1 MTDILSEVVAN
12 LPEEARVSSCN
23 FEAANIIV
31 YTKNKD
37 FFLDSGNSIREVVN
51 IIKKRIELRP
61 DPSLCMDADLAKEK
75 IEALLPKESNV
86 QQIFFDSFRSQVVIE
101 AEKPGIAI
109 GKSGEILR
117 EIRKQTLWVPLVK
130 RSPSIRSKIIENIR
144 QVLYENNDFRR
155 KFLDTVGKRIYSGWT
170 RGKKE
175 EWVRISCLGASRQ
188 VGRSCFLLQTPE
200 SRVMLDCG
208 INPAAQ
214 GNDMF
219 PMFDAPE
226 FKINE
231 LDAVIISHAHLDHS
245 AMAPLLFKYGYDGPI
260 YCTEPT
266 RDIMALLQLD
276 YISLGQKELK
286 NPLYTSTE
294 VKEMVKRTI
303 CINYEEVTDITPD
316 IRLTFYNAGH
326 TIGSSMAHLHI
337 GNGLHNFLYTGD
349 MNYENSNLL
358 AAAETIFP
366 RLETIMVEAT
376 YGGKEDNPPPR
387 KDCENMLMDIIHKT
401 IGRGGKVLL
410 PVLGVGRSQEIMI
423 MLERAM
429 RENTMPQVKIYVQ
442 GLVWDIT
449 AVHTAYPEY
458 FNAKIKKSVFHQNA
472 NPFVSDVFKQI
483 VGQKEMRLVMD
494 TDEPCVILAT
504 SGMMTGGASV
514 EYFKGLSENPKNSIV
529 LTCYQPEGC
538 LGRRLINGEK
548 EFSFP
553 AGEGRSEVLKVNM
566 DVHSIHGF
574 TGHSTRTQLL
584 NYFYHLDPKPKK
596 IIIVHGESSKCLD
609 LASSLHKIHRIETIA
624 PRALDAIR
632 LR

>member
-1 MTDILSEVVAN
+1 MVDILNEVVAH
-12 LPEEARVSSCN
+12 LPEDAKISSCN

-37 FFLDSGNSIREVVN
+37 FFLDPGNSIREVVN

-61 DPSLCMDADLAKEK
+61 DPSLCKDIEISKEK
-75 IEALLPKESNV
+75 IEALIPKEADINE
-86 QQIFFDSFRSQVVIE
+86 IFFDSYRSQVVIE
-101 AEKPGIAI
+101 AEKPGLAI
-109 GKSGEILR
+109 GKAGEILK
-117 EIRKQTLWVPLVK
+117 EIKKQTMWVPLVK
-130 RSPSIRSKIIENIR
+130 RSPSIKSKIIHNIR
-144 QVLYENNDFRR
+144 QVLYENSEFRR
-155 KFLDTVGKRIYSGWT
+155 KFLDRVGKRIYSGWV
-170 RGKKE
+170 RGKKD
-175 EWVRISCLGASRQ
+175 EWVRITCMGASRQ

-219 PMFDAPE
+219 PMFDVPE

-266 RDIMALLQLD
+266 RDVMALLQLD

-286 NPLYTSTE
+286 SPLYTSTE

-316 IRLTFYNAGH
+316 MRLTFYNAGH
-326 TIGSSMAHLHI
+326 TIGSCMAHLHI

-358 AAAETIFP
+358 ASATTIFP
-366 RLETIMVEAT
+366 RLESIMVEGT
-376 YGGKEDNPPPR
+376 YGGKDDNPPPR
-387 KDCENMLMDIIHKT
+387 RECEKMLMDIIHKT
-401 IGRGGKVLL
+401 VERGGKVLL
-410 PVLGVGRSQEIMI
+410 PVLGVGRSQEVMI

-429 RENTMPQVKIYVQ
+429 REGTMPNVKIYVQ

-458 FNAKIKKSVFHQNA
+458 FNAKIKKSIFHQNA

-483 VGQKEMRLVMD
+483 AGQKEMQMVIESG
-494 TDEPCVILAT
+494 EPCVILAT

-514 EYFKGLSENPKNSIV
+514 EYFKGLAENPKHSIV

-538 LGRRLINGEK
+538 LGRRMMNGER
-548 EFSFP
+548 EFSFSK
-553 AGEGRSEVLKVNM
+553 GEGRSEVLRVNM
-566 DVHSIHGF
+566 EVYSIHGF
-574 TGHSTRTQLL
+574 TGHSTRAQLL
-584 NYFYHLDPKPKK
+584 NFFYHLEPKPKK
-596 IIIVHGESSKCLD
+596 IMIVHGEVSKCLD
-609 LASSLHKIHRIETIA
+609 LASTLHKIHKIETIA

>member
-1 MTDILSEVVAN
+1 MADILNEVVSH
-12 LPEEARVSSCN
+12 LPEDARVSLCN

-37 FFLDSGNSIREVVN
+37 FFLEPGDAIREAVN
-51 IIKKRIELRP
+51 FVKKRIELRP
-61 DPSLCMDADLAKEK
+61 DPSLCKDIDWSKDK
-75 IEALLPKESNV
+75 IESLLPKEANV
-86 QQIFFDSFRSQVVIE
+86 TEMFFDSFRSQVVIE
-101 AEKPGIAI
+101 SERPGLAI
-109 GKSGEILR
+109 GKAGEILKEIKR
-117 EIRKQTLWVPLVK
+117 ETLWVPLVK
-130 RSPSIRSKIIENIR
+130 RSPSIPSKIIENIR
-144 QVLYENNDFRR
+144 QVLYENNEFRR
-155 KFLDTVGKRIYSGWT
+155 TFLNTVGKRIYSGWI

-175 EWVRISCLGASRQ
+175 EWVRVSCLGASRQ

-231 LDAVIISHAHLDHS
+231 LDAVIISHPHLDHS

-266 RDIMALLQLD
+266 RDVMALLQLD

-286 NPLYTSTE
+286 SPLYTSTE

-303 CINYEEVTDITPD
+303 CIGYEEVTDITPD

-326 TIGSSMAHLHI
+326 TIGSAMAHLHI

-349 MNYENSNLL
+349 MNYETSNLL
-358 AAAETIFP
+358 AAATSQFP
-366 RLETIMVEAT
+366 RLESIMVEST

-387 KDCENMLMDIIHKT
+387 RECENMLMEIIHKT
-401 IGRGGKVLL
+401 IERGGKVLL

-429 RENTMPQVKIYVQ
+429 REGTMPNVKIYVQ

-458 FNAKIKKSVFHQNA
+458 FNAKIRKSIFHQNM

-483 VGQKEMRLVMD
+483 SGQKEMRQVIESAD
-494 TDEPCVILAT
+494 SCVILAT

-514 EYFKGLSENPKNSIV
+514 EYFKGLAENPKNSIV

-538 LGRRLINGEK
+538 LGKRLINGEK

-553 AGEGRSEVLKVNM
+553 VGEGRSEVLKVNM
-566 DVHSIHGF
+566 DIYSIHGF
-574 TGHSTRTQLL
+574 TGHSTRSQLL
-584 NYFYHLDPKPKK
+584 NFFYHLDPKPKK

-609 LASSLHKIHRIETIA
+609 LASTLHKIHKIETIA
-624 PRALDAIR
+624 PRPLDALR